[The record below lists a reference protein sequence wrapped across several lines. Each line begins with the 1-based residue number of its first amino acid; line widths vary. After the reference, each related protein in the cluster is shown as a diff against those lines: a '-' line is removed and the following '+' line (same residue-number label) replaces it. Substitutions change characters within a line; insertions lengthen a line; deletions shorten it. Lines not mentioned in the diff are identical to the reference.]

1 MDQRRASLKSSSV
14 GESRIHSTNRPQ
26 QRSSAVSKGQQQTI
40 LSPSSSSLGGRSP
53 RTPIGNGGAGGGG
66 AGHNRRSSGII
77 PLGLAVGA
85 RIFLPNTKC
94 FGTVRYLGETQ
105 FADDVWVGI
114 ELDTAKG
121 KNAGEVQV
129 NESFPFSNIFIM

>member
-1 MDQRRASLKSSSV
+1 MATRRSL
-14 GESRIHSTNRPQ
+14 ESIRSPINATTTRP
-26 QRSSAVSKGQQQTI
+26 RSSNVSKARTI
-40 LSPSSSSLGGRSP
+40 ISPSSSLGGRSP
-53 RTPIGNGGAGGGG
+53 RDGGGQ
-66 AGHNRRSSGII
+66 GHNRRPSGII

-94 FGTVRYLGETQ
+94 FGTVRYLGETH
-105 FADDVWVGI
+105 FATDVWVGI

-129 NESFPFSNIFIM
+129 R